1 MNRTRKRLIC
11 AQCERPVRTFKAGT
25 LKCLPCAAI
34 GHWPAMESKRDI
46 DALLRVQDR
55 MGWTA

>member
-25 LKCLPCAAI
+25 LKCLPCAAQ
-34 GHWPAMESKRDI
+34 GHRPPFESKHDLEI
-46 DALLRVQDR
+46 ALRVKER
-55 MGWTA
+55 MSA

>member
-11 AQCERPVRTFKAGT
+11 TQCERPVRTFKAGT
-25 LKCLPCAAI
+25 LKCLPCAAQ

>member
-11 AQCERPVRTFKAGT
+11 TQCERPVRTFKAGT

-34 GHWPAMESKRDI
+34 GHWPPFESKHDLLV
-46 DALLRVQDR
+46 ALNMTDKKAV
-55 MGWTA
+55 